1 MILSEIIPSHD
12 FALWIMKHINMML
25 DLVGISNNPVLDQ
38 ILYVTAFVIVGIV
51 LGLVIK
57 KIVVFAVKKFV
68 ALRHSAIARQI
79 LQEKLLLHCSHV
91 IPPVVIM
98 AMIPFALSTGRISAW
113 LMKIL
118 VIYTIIVFGIAI
130 SAILTFVWNR
140 YNDHENTRNLPLKGI
155 LNTAKGILW
164 LIAAIIIVSVIIDK
178 SPGALLA
185 GLGAFAAALM
195 LIFKDSILG
204 FTAGIQLALNDM
216 VHVGD
221 WIVVPSTPAN
231 GTVMDV
237 SLTAVKVRNFDN
249 TIVTCPPYTLV
260 STSFQNYRGMTESGC
275 RRIARSVIFDFSSI
289 VPITRDKAAEIASKL
304 PLLQDF
310 VAKAGEQPVFDPGQA
325 TVNGTIDTNLGLFR
339 AYVKMW
345 LDANQHVAHDSDCFV
360 STLAQTASGI
370 PFQIYCFTN
379 TSAWFAYE
387 AIQDSILEH
396 VAAMLN
402 MFQLYT
408 FENPSGRDTVIEG
421 YLSQGNIDPVYGV
434 PYPFFQNP
442 NAPHSPASTRVVP
455 KIPPT
460 A

>member
-12 FALWIMKHINMML
+12 FAVWIMKHINMLL
-25 DLVGISNNPVLDQ
+25 DLAGIDNNPVLDQ
-38 ILYVTAFVIVGIV
+38 ILYVSAFVLVGMV

-57 KIVVFAVKKFV
+57 KIVVFTVKKIV

-98 AMIPFALSTGRISAW
+98 AMIPFALSSGRLSAW

-155 LNTAKGILW
+155 LNTAKGIVW

-204 FTAGIQLALNDM
+204 FTAGIQLAINDM

-231 GTVMDV
+231 GTVLDV

-275 RRIARSVIFDFSSI
+275 RRIARSVIFDFSSV
-289 VPITRDKAAEIASKL
+289 VPITREKAAEIAAKL

-310 VAKAGEQPVFDPGQA
+310 VSKAGEQPVFNPGQA
-325 TVNGTIDTNLGLFR
+325 TVNGTVDTNLGLFR
-339 AYVKMW
+339 AYMCRYILSSPQFSHTEQILIRSMEPVNAG
-345 LDANQHVAHDSDCFV
+345 LP
-360 STLAQTASGI
+360 L
-370 PFQIYCFTN
+370 QIYCFTS
-379 TSAWFAYE
+379 TPVWTEYE
-387 AIQDSILEH
+387 AIQSALFEHIASIAPIFGLVLFNIPSGADISQIQFVDADGTPARLSQAGAV
-396 VAAMLN
+396 VAA
-402 MFQLYT
+402 
-408 FENPSGRDTVIEG
+408 
-421 YLSQGNIDPVYGV
+421 
-434 PYPFFQNP
+434 
-442 NAPHSPASTRVVP
+442 PARPGAES
-455 KIPPT
+455 
-460 A
+460 